1 MRKLRGQFS
10 KVFKTREGHKFL
22 GELSDPVEKTTP
34 SDFRPR
40 RFMSVSKL
48 SSTRTGDVITSDG
61 ASFLIALSS
70 TFSETLQFR
79 CFEITH
85 KVSWARN
92 QKVVDPLTGLDKEGA
107 VTIIDPALPLVVE
120 YGTMQSPLGMENPKY
135 KVLTGA
141 DVKVGDRL
149 GAWIVASRREAYGL
163 NLLEVA

>member
-1 MRKLRGQFS
+1 MRNLRGQFS
-10 KVFKTREGHKFL
+10 KVFRTREGHKFH

-48 SSTRTGDVITSDG
+48 ACVKTGDVITGDD

-70 TFSETLQFR
+70 TFSQTLQFR

-85 KVSWARN
+85 KVSWART
-92 QKVVDPLTGLDKEGA
+92 QREMDLLTGLDKEGS
-107 VTIIDPALPLVVE
+107 VTILDPALPLVVE

-141 DVKVGDRL
+141 DVQVGDRL
-149 GAWIVASRREAYGL
+149 GAWIVGSRREAYGL
-163 NLLEVA
+163 KLLEVS